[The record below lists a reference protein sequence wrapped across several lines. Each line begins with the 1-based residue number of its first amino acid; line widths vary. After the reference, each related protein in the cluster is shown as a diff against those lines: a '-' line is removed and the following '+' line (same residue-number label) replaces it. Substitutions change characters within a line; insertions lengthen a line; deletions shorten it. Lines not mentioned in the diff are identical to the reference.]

1 MGWAGLGWAG
11 LVGLDGAAWVGQ
23 AGLDGWQRFQKPSWL
38 AELRSLTRSTLTGGR
53 SCSKES
59 RSHSKEP
66 MDNYPRISVNIHE
79 YPWISMDIHEY
90 SWISMDIFEYPWI
103 SMYMHDERP

>member
-59 RSHSKEP
+59 RSRSKEP
-66 MDNYPRISVNIHE
+66 MDIHE
-79 YPWISMDIHEY
+79 FPWISMNIRGYPWISMNIRG
-90 SWISMDIFEYPWI
+90 SP
-103 SMYMHDERP
+103 